1 MHLGE
6 PAESG
11 FPVFVQDNVSRFQG
25 FKDGLVGFRA
35 EILKL
40 RGSALWLAREG
51 GSERDPSLR
60 LKGGSAQDD
69 NFE

>member
-1 MHLGE
+1 M
-6 PAESG
+6 
-11 FPVFVQDNVSRFQG
+11 FQG